1 MMIGWWVNDRPHEG
15 GSGIGALGGVFVW
28 GSSRGSFTAAAK
40 PHAHH
45 TMAPMQ
51 ASRRFLRRMFFVFL
65 VRTEPASS
73 RPKPACMKKT
83 RLPTNR

>member
-15 GSGIGALGGVFVW
+15 GSGIGRRVRA